1 MTRDGP
7 TKAAA
12 LRRKAEGLLAG
23 EQDGQHAVAPIEA
36 DRLVHELQVHQIELE
51 LQNEQLARAYDE
63 ATALRDKYCDLYD
76 FAPIGYFTIG
86 TGGEILE
93 MNLRGAAMLGAGR
106 AELAGRRIKDFL
118 QPESLSAFDEF
129 LSATVMGLEEE
140 SATLLLR
147 PIRRETIYVKV
158 QGRFFDADASG
169 APRVRL
175 VMMDVTAVKFAND
188 ELQRSFEKFFTYWRP

>member
-7 TKAAA
+7 SKASA
-12 LRRKAEGLLAG
+12 LRRKAEGLLAKEVDG
-23 EQDGQHAVAPIEA
+23 EHAVTPTEA
-36 DRLVHELQVHQIELE
+36 DRLVHELQVHRIELE
-51 LQNEQLARAYDE
+51 LQNEQLVRAYDE

-76 FAPIGYFTIG
+76 FAPIGYFTIS

-106 AELAGRRIKDFL
+106 AELAGRGIKDFL

-158 QGRFFDADASG
+158 QGRFFDADSSG
-169 APRVRL
+169 APRIRL